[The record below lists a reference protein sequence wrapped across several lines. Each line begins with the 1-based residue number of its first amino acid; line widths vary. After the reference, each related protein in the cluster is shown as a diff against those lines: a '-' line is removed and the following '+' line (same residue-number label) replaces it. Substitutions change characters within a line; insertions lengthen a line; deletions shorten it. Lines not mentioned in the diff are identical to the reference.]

1 MKQLCI
7 GQALECC
14 GTHNGVAED
23 TALPADGQD
32 RVSCFACIKSWS
44 LQFGPCAKRV
54 LSLRLL
60 HIWSES
66 PRSLVRPRIEVE
78 TAYELL
84 RNDFDWVLVRSYAED
99 PRMPQPLFR
108 RPLQEFNCCHRLGAT
123 P

>member
-32 RVSCFACIKSWS
+32 RVSCLACIKSWS

-66 PRSLVRPRIEVE
+66 PRSPVRPRIEVE

-84 RNDFDWVLVRSYAED
+84 GNDLYWVLVRS
-99 PRMPQPLFR
+99 
-108 RPLQEFNCCHRLGAT
+108 
-123 P
+123 